1 MTDRPINSLVIPVY
15 QNEDGIPRLLDAV
28 QLMSQHLAGF
38 EAVFVVD
45 GSPDSSFKILAEQLP
60 TRPFRSQLVAH
71 SRNFGAFAAIRTG
84 MAAAKGDYV
93 AAMAADLQEPPELI
107 ERFFEELG
115 SGDVDVVFGTRSGR
129 SDPAL
134 TRLLSRSYWWA
145 YRHLVVRDIPK
156 GGVDVFAC
164 NRRVID
170 AVLQMDETN
179 TSLMSQLFWV
189 GFRRGFVP
197 YERQER
203 AEGRSAW
210 SLRRRFRYMADSF
223 FAFSDLPIL
232 VLVWVGGAGL
242 LFSVALGA
250 VTLVG
255 RALGY
260 IEEPG
265 FSTLIIA
272 MLFLFSV
279 LIMSQGVIGMY
290 LWRTFENGRGKPISI
305 VMSHAAWDVP
315 SKSTDTSIDG
325 R

>member
-1 MTDRPINSLVIPVY
+1 MTDRIVNSLVIPVY
-15 QNEDGIPRLLDAV
+15 QNEDSIPRLLDAV

-45 GSPDSSFKILAEQLP
+45 GSPDGSFDILAAQLP
-60 TRPFRSQLVAH
+60 SRPFRSQLLAH

-84 MAAAKGDYV
+84 MGAARGDYV
-93 AAMAADLQEPPELI
+93 AAMAADLQEPPDLI
-107 ERFFEELG
+107 ESFFEEVG
-115 SGDVDVVFGTRSGR
+115 SGDVDIVFGTRSGR

-134 TRLLSRSYWWA
+134 TRLFSRMYWWA
-145 YRHLVVRDIPK
+145 YRRWVVRDIPK

-164 NRRVID
+164 NRQVID
-170 AVLQMDETN
+170 AVLRLGETN

-203 AEGRSAW
+203 GEGSSAW

-242 LFSVALGA
+242 VFSIALGA
-250 VTLVG
+250 ITLMG
-255 RALGY
+255 RAFGY

-305 VMSHAAWDVP
+305 VMSQASWEIP
-315 SKSTDTSIDG
+315 SASTDTSVEG